1 MPKIKQTANYQ
12 IGSAVLVNPGVRS
25 VTFARWRV
33 CLMCWG
39 RCWEGAVE
47 GGGELGYARA
57 ANCQPNC
64 HSLQR
69 RKLLLG
75 GVRATLFRGQGHPA
89 VVYSQIRFWC
99 QGRTC
104 RWRVERRAE
113 RGEQSMLLSRATY
126 REENFFGFFCDTS
139 PFCWCFRIIILA

>member
-1 MPKIKQTANYQ
+1 
-12 IGSAVLVNPGVRS
+12 
-25 VTFARWRV
+25 
-33 CLMCWG
+33 MCWE
-39 RCWEGAVE
+39 RCWEESVE

-89 VVYSQIRFWC
+89 VVYSQTRFSARGGFAIGT
-99 QGRTC
+99 QS
-104 RWRVERRAE
+104 RAL
-113 RGEQSMLLSRATY
+113 GEQSMLLSR
-126 REENFFGFFCDTS
+126 EQKEKKI
-139 PFCWCFRIIILA
+139 WRICANGK